1 MILAKT
7 VNDKLGEMFKL
18 EFVPQIFVSLCVMLL
33 VLIFFLIVGHKARK
47 ADINEKPKGIFL
59 LGILFFQL
67 IDNFTLSIMN
77 KKYRD
82 FTRVILALA
91 PYLFIS
97 FIISLTGLPSPIV
110 YLATPLSLALVTFF
124 MVHGT
129 AIKENHWGYF
139 KRYVEP
145 VAIFLPIN
153 LISMW
158 APTLALTFR
167 LFGNAISGF
176 CIMNIVYYGLEAIS
190 NAIFTGNFIGGA
202 IGYQSIFVAPLV
214 TPLLHLYF
222 DLFSGFI
229 QTLVFCMLTLIYV
242 SQEQC
247 SEDDS
252 EIIEEVISN

>member
-1 MILAKT
+1 MLLAKT
-7 VNDKLGEMFKL
+7 VSDKMGEMFKL
-18 EFVPQIFVSLCVMLL
+18 EFVPQTFVSLLVMLI
-33 VLIFFLIVGHKARK
+33 VLLFFLIIGHKARNASITK
-47 ADINEKPKGIFL
+47 KPKGLFL
-59 LGILFFQL
+59 LGILFFQT

-82 FTRVILALA
+82 FARVILVIA

-110 YLATPLSLALVTFF
+110 YLATPLSLALITFF

-145 VAIFLPIN
+145 VAVFLPIN

-167 LFGNAISGF
+167 MFGNAISGF

-190 NAIFTGNFIGGA
+190 NAIFTGNFVGGA
-202 IGYQSIFVAPLV
+202 IGFQSIFVAPLI

-242 SQEQC
+242 AQEQ
-247 SEDDS
+247 SSSDDN
-252 EIIEEVISN
+252 EIIEEVMSN